1 MNDDKNFIE
10 NYWLR
15 YQKIFAELKNDNSI
29 LELKDAI
36 KKTSLSK
43 GRLIFIGNGASASLA
58 SHAATDFTKQA
69 KITSIAFNDH
79 NLITALSN
87 DFGYEEWVL
96 KAIEYYTNP
105 NDMVIFISVSGE
117 SRNLVNALEYAKKE
131 GYITASLTGSDIN
144 NTLKNN
150 SDYSLWVN
158 SKAYNIVESSHTIL
172 ITLIIDLLIGS
183 PEYSVDI

>member
-10 NYWLR
+10 NIYF
-15 YQKIFAELKNDNSI
+15 FAELKNDNSI

-36 KKTSLSK
+36 KKTSLSN

-87 DFGYEEWVL
+87 DFGYEEWVV
-96 KAIEYYTNP
+96 KAIEYLYKIL
-105 NDMVIFISVSGE
+105 VIWLFS
-117 SRNLVNALEYAKKE
+117 LV
-131 GYITASLTGSDIN
+131 
-144 NTLKNN
+144 
-150 SDYSLWVN
+150 
-158 SKAYNIVESSHTIL
+158 
-172 ITLIIDLLIGS
+172 
-183 PEYSVDI
+183 